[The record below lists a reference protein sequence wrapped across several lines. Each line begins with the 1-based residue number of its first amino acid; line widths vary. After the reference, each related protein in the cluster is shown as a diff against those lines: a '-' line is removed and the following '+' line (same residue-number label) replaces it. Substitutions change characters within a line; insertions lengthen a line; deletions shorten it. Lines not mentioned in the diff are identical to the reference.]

1 MFIPRYSTLAEELY
15 QSIEDNEYLRKIYS
29 NLLYNY
35 SLQIFNRSESRKAIN
50 LKDAL
55 RFSVKIYQFA
65 KF

>member
-55 RFSVKIYQFA
+55 RFSDILSKSI